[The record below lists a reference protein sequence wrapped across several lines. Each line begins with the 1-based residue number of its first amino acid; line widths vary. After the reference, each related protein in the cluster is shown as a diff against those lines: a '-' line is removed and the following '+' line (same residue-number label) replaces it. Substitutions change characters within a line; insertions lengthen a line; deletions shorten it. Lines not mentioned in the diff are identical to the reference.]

1 MKNKALLLALI
12 LTFSSCGI
20 FISVTDTESTV
31 NEVQPETILDEV
43 TKFVG
48 KYDIT
53 VFGVPDMVRW
63 N

>member
-1 MKNKALLLALI
+1 MNNKTLLLAFI

-31 NEVQPETILDEV
+31 NEVQA
-43 TKFVG
+43 
-48 KYDIT
+48 
-53 VFGVPDMVRW
+53 